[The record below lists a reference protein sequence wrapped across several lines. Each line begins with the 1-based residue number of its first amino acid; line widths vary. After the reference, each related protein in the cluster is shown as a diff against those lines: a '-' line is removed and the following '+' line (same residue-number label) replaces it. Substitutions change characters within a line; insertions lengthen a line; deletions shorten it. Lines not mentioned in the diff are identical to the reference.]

1 MRQLGA
7 RTAAHRRVMSG
18 SVVAA
23 ALTVGAVALGATSAG
38 GADAGWSRAPASGI
52 GGGTVQVASS
62 ASTLCQWIQ
71 PTNPDPGAAPDGSAP
86 ASDPASAT
94 GGLPDASAT
103 TPSGDTVY
111 DGTEVRIRLSQD
123 GVEIPLPTLDVSP
136 GGAWSGTITLP
147 GADQLV
153 PGEYEMFAKCVIDR
167 PELDGVRTYDFDP
180 LAFTVVEAPP
190 PTTVEIPTE
199 LIPPITAVNPVQV
212 QGEQLTRPTAPVA
225 SSTAAAS
232 AATLPNTGDG
242 TSETALAGLGALL
255 VGGAALWWGA
265 RHGRRQPSTDLAD

>member
-1 MRQLGA
+1 MPAGPGRP
-7 RTAAHRRVMSG
+7 RRAS
-18 SVVAA
+18 AA
-23 ALTVGAVALGATSAG
+23 AR
-38 GADAGWSRAPASGI
+38 SRSL
-52 GGGTVQVASS
+52 SS

-71 PTNPDPGAAPDGSAP
+71 PTNPNPAAAPTASTAPSDASTAP
-86 ASDPASAT
+86 AALPDPA
-94 GGLPDASAT
+94 AT

-111 DGTEVRIRLSQD
+111 DGTEVRIRLSRD
-123 GVEIPLPTLDVSP
+123 GIEVPLAALDVSP
-136 GGAWSGTITLP
+136 GGAWSGTVTLP
-147 GADQLV
+147 ATDVLA
-153 PGEYEMFAKCVIDR
+153 PGEYEMFAKCVVDR

-190 PTTVEIPTE
+190 PTVEIPTE

-212 QGEQLTRPTAPVA
+212 QGEQLTRPTTPVTP
-225 SSTAAAS
+225 TAANAS

-242 TSETALAGLGALL
+242 TLETALAGLGALL